1 MCYQTQ
7 INTSYEKQI
16 FIYLNIFVPNMTKD
30 KTFFVNLKED
40 TKMLRIKLN
49 WILDELESR
58 IIKAN
63 ETSESH
69 ILKAISRPMKTEMRK
84 NEVIENAKR
93 WYENTNLK
101 VHMCLS
107 YLKRDG
113 WEVDKSKFFEYCKKT
128 LNVKRPDLFLLSL
141 TKKPYIREW
150 TNIEDQKRKARDYG
164 DVLQLKNLIIKLNPL
179 YENEIKKIWEGS
191 KK

>member
-7 INTSYEKQI
+7 INTSNEKQI
-16 FIYLNIFVPNMTKD
+16 FIYLFLFIPNMTKD

-40 TKMLRIKLN
+40 TKMLRTKLN

-63 ETSESH
+63 DPSESY
-69 ILKAISRPMKTEMRK
+69 ILKAISRPMKTEMSK
-84 NEVIENAKR
+84 NEVIENVKR
-93 WYENTNLK
+93 WYENPNLK
-101 VHMCLS
+101 VHMSLL
-107 YLKRDG
+107 YIKVNG
-113 WEVDKSKFFEYCKKT
+113 WEVEKSKFLEYCKKT
-128 LNVKRPDLFLLSL
+128 LRVKRPELFLLSL

-150 TNIEDQKRKARDYG
+150 TNIEDQKRKASDYG
-164 DVLQLKNLIIKLNPL
+164 NVLQLKNLIIKLNPL